1 MFKSHLPLTIVL
13 AFAVSYSV
21 TSTAIA
27 APQEGVFKRS
37 TDTETKKPDTSTE
50 ETKAIKKAR
59 PSGST
64 ITKES
69 NAKITEQSDGWVTIS
84 DDESNTQWRFPGK
97 PTYKEFK
104 FYPIAGRDAVVNHF
118 YKVLID
124 NRTEVA
130 YSWMDL
136 HEAPSR
142 GKQLNDSLEGAVKGA
157 VVNVLGQL
165 NQMEKITVNKV
176 QGREYD
182 YTFSLRDP
190 RGNSDL
196 LISGYARVFIKGNR
210 QYQMHVLT
218 PKGKEEPELTKKY
231 FDSLMINETEM

>member
-1 MFKSHLPLTIVL
+1 MFKLQSCLTLLL
-13 AFAVSYSV
+13 AIAVSPSIE
-21 TSTAIA
+21 STAVA

-37 TDTETKKPDTSTE
+37 TDVETKKSDSPKE
-50 ETKAIKKAR
+50 EVTKKKK

-69 NAKITEQSDGWVTIS
+69 NAKITKQSDGWVTIV
-84 DDESNTQWRFPGK
+84 DGDSNTEWRFPGK
-97 PTYKEFK
+97 PIYKEFK
-104 FYPIAGRDAVVNHF
+104 FYPITGRDAVVNHF

-136 HEAPSR
+136 HDTPTR
-142 GKQLNDSLEGAVKGA
+142 GKQLNDTLEGAVKGA

-190 RGNSDL
+190 RANSDL

-231 FDSLMINETEM
+231 FDSLIINEDET